1 MRAPGSWGCCWQLT
15 LVEVAGAGRH
25 AVLPLAGELA
35 AHPQPAWPRQP
46 LSEQSHTVPGLRAAL
61 TLLSPCPC
69 LGAGGTLNFSLLQP
83 ICQALMVQPSL
94 TTKADTTVLYASP
107 SYSWQR

>member
-1 MRAPGSWGCCWQLT
+1 MLCCLWQETLQHTPNRPGPASPCPSSLIR
-15 LVEVAGAGRH
+15 L
-25 AVLPLAGELA
+25 LAL
-35 AHPQPAWPRQP
+35 
-46 LSEQSHTVPGLRAAL
+46 AAL

-83 ICQALMVQPSL
+83 NCQALLVQPSL